1 MTKSKFLK
9 SVFIVAFAGFMQ
21 SCKTLSV
28 KPSLSEI
35 LTQETSSALASACK
49 TVVSG
54 DEVHDAFDQRNR
66 LCRCL
71 GEQSGPRISRDLSDK
86 ACSGR
91 GDLKKWEEFI
101 VGKFKKRWPKDFL
114 AKSPVENA
122 ACLQSLTFL
131 NLELFY
137 FELENICKRSDVD
150 KLDEFIV
157 FPKASPKQDGCWE
170 LVGMTADGC
179 FEAESCPGTTADLK
193 YLPLSPPREGLAT
206 GVVKLCNQAIQ
217 KIHKV
222 KDPSNANLLYNQPFA
237 IELSANR
244 SSNHITYTA
253 ANCHGVAQ
261 AVIGGPLGAVEMKE
275 IKYRVLADEAQCGPL
290 ARAKLLSKSPPT
302 VDNLALD
309 PGGLL
314 INMNHSFS
322 CSSTDCGSASLYVD
336 DCKDKKL
343 HASTFID
350 KMCVNCWAKS
360 IEDAGLKP
368 LDSKS
373 TAKDLQPGC
382 LLTQADHS
390 VVVVLQNDHF
400 CYFYEATSPFGPPQ
414 LRTKPCAVLWSGFE
428 RKWCPEKRMMF
439 EGIESK

>member
-1 MTKSKFLK
+1 
-9 SVFIVAFAGFMQ
+9 
-21 SCKTLSV
+21 
-28 KPSLSEI
+28 
-35 LTQETSSALASACK
+35 LASACK

-170 LVGMTADGC
+170 LVGMT
-179 FEAESCPGTTADLK
+179 
-193 YLPLSPPREGLAT
+193 
-206 GVVKLCNQAIQ
+206 
-217 KIHKV
+217 
-222 KDPSNANLLYNQPFA
+222 
-237 IELSANR
+237 
-244 SSNHITYTA
+244 
-253 ANCHGVAQ
+253 
-261 AVIGGPLGAVEMKE
+261 
-275 IKYRVLADEAQCGPL
+275 
-290 ARAKLLSKSPPT
+290 
-302 VDNLALD
+302 
-309 PGGLL
+309 
-314 INMNHSFS
+314 
-322 CSSTDCGSASLYVD
+322 
-336 DCKDKKL
+336 
-343 HASTFID
+343 
-350 KMCVNCWAKS
+350 
-360 IEDAGLKP
+360 
-368 LDSKS
+368 
-373 TAKDLQPGC
+373 

-390 VVVVLQNDHF
+390 VVVVLQSDHC

-439 EGIESK
+439 EGIESM